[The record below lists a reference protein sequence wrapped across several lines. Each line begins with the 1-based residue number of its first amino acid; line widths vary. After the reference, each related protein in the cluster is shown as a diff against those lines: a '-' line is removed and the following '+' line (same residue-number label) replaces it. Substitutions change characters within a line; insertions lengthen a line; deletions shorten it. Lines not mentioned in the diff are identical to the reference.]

1 MRNNRAPEE
10 GTPAPGMTPL
20 ATTEEDGESQP
31 ATNETNRKVVSR
43 KEKIEA
49 GSGVPNPIFS

>member
-31 ATNETNRKVVSR
+31 ARNETNRKVVSR

-49 GSGVPNPIFS
+49 DRQVT